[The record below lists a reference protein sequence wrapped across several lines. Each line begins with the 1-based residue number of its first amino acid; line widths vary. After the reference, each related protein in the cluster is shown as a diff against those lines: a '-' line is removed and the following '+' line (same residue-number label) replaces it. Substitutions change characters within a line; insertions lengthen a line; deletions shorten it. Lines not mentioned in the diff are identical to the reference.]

1 MRVLVATFLLVLVLT
16 FAGHVQQVDA
26 KQKIYYEV
34 ADLMGDIGFR
44 MCKNL
49 ARLIK
54 GRGDSFK
61 PHRRC
66 DLFQEVIEDLGGMTD
81 QMAKEMDLTQQDLV
95 DTAQRFPHFFQLQ
108 MNLKKAAKKMLAKK
122 QPTEKMIQQELNA
135 DMSQWILHIAIG
147 QTGDNNGMDKL
158 DKHQQ
163 KNLRNMGV
171 KVPGNKFLDDD
182 VMDDEDYLLDDGDKT
197 WANEQEDKEEDD
209 EDDDDDEDDPLL
221 H

>member
-1 MRVLVATFLLVLVLT
+1 MRVLVSTFALVLVLSV
-16 FAGHVQQVDA
+16 VQMPQQAEA
-26 KQKIYYEV
+26 KYYSEITE
-34 ADLMGDIGFR
+34 LMSDIGFR

-81 QMAKEMDLTQQDLV
+81 QMAKEMDLTQQDLA

-108 MNLKKAAKKMLAKK
+108 MNLKKAAKKMLAKR

-135 DMSQWILHIAIG
+135 DMSQWILHVSIG

-158 DKHQQ
+158 DRSQQ

-171 KVPGNKFLDDD
+171 KVPGNKWLDDD
-182 VMDDEDYLLDDGDKT
+182 EMDDENYLLDDSDKT
-197 WANEQEDKEEDD
+197 WATEQEDKDE
-209 EDDDDDEDDPLL
+209 EDDDDDEDDEDDPLM